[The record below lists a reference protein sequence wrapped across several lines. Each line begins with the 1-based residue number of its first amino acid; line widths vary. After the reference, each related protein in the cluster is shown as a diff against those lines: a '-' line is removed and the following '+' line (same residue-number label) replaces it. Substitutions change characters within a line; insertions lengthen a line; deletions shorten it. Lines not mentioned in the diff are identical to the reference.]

1 MEKKEEEKKNDYIRW
16 VPRKRM
22 AKWKPANDSPAR
34 SPSELNA
41 NSQVFRF
48 NSFKSRRERRR
59 RRRREKSI
67 DQKES
72 NFQNGFFGS
81 LLRKKYMRSR
91 YSRWKDMIKYTRSNI
106 ILIKTNS
113 QQGGL
118 YHSLNRGEIKK
129 FRLGHNLE

>member
-22 AKWKPANDSPAR
+22 AKWKPAIDSPAS

-48 NSFKSRRERRR
+48 NSFKSRRQRRR

-91 YSRWKDMIKYTRSNI
+91 YSRRKDMIKYT
-106 ILIKTNS
+106 S
-113 QQGGL
+113 QYNFNKNELSTRGT
-118 YHSLNRGEIKK
+118 YHSLNRGGNKK
-129 FRLGHNLE
+129 NWFGSQS